1 MDNPLSP
8 TVAGTSNL
16 NYQNRRR
23 FNMSSVTRWY
33 QTKAPDFST
42 KNSKSIIHTFTV
54 RGHKGLTINPYQ
66 GCQHRCAYCYATYEW
81 SPKFYDKI
89 YAKSNAP
96 EVLAKELKSLKFG
109 AILPVMISSATDA
122 YQPAEIRYNL
132 TRRCIELLQRHQIP
146 YYVFTKS
153 TIILRDLNLHEK
165 YKDKCCLIWSITTC
179 NEQIRRLIEPG
190 TPPTE
195 SISKVIKRFTE
206 SGVCCGV
213 NIDPILPLITDSK
226 EEMESIINFCVLSG
240 VKFVH
245 ASILRLRSDIWER
258 MKFVIKELA
267 IDHGINEYQESIYQ
281 FGFPLN
287 PKSSIV
293 ANENYSN
300 KVIKN
305 LKEIMF
311 KNGILFEFPSLINT
325 TRNKLHDN
333 NYAPKYF
340 SRQQTLTKYL

>member
-1 MDNPLSP
+1 
-8 TVAGTSNL
+8 
-16 NYQNRRR
+16 
-23 FNMSSVTRWY
+23 
-33 QTKAPDFST
+33 
-42 KNSKSIIHTFTV
+42 
-54 RGHKGLTINPYQ
+54 
-66 GCQHRCAYCYATYEW
+66 
-81 SPKFYDKI
+81 
-89 YAKSNAP
+89 
-96 EVLAKELKSLKFG
+96 
-109 AILPVMISSATDA
+109 
-122 YQPAEIRYNL
+122 
-132 TRRCIELLQRHQIP
+132 
-146 YYVFTKS
+146 
-153 TIILRDLNLHEK
+153 
-165 YKDKCCLIWSITTC
+165 
-179 NEQIRRLIEPG
+179 
-190 TPPTE
+190 
-195 SISKVIKRFTE
+195 
-206 SGVCCGV
+206 
-213 NIDPILPLITDSK
+213 
-226 EEMESIINFCVLSG
+226 
-240 VKFVH
+240 
-245 ASILRLRSDIWER
+245 